1 MGNYTIFLVFEPSG
15 WFLISTRLLNK
26 KYGAPPSC
34 NNKAFTNCRRFLLQI
49 KNV

>member
-1 MGNYTIFLVFEPSG
+1 MGNYTIFLVFDPSG

-34 NNKAFTNCRRFLLQI
+34 NNKALRIAEDFYF
-49 KNV
+49 K